1 MKPNKFKTQTAVRR
15 IHTKR
20 PDLTTFL
27 IQNGFTNSRPVL
39 PRDFLGSPEGTVL
52 AAKSLNPDLVSSLKA
67 KGFTH
72 FQLMQTKPAPGG
84 APNRFSQNQYVA
96 FYKIPDLETRLRQH
110 IAKNFFP

>member
-15 IHTKR
+15 IHTKQ
-20 PDLTTFL
+20 PDVTTFL
-27 IQNGFTNSRPVL
+27 IQHGFTNGRPAL
-39 PRDFLGSPEGTVL
+39 PPDFLGSPEGTVL
-52 AAKSLNPDLVSSLKA
+52 SSKSLNPDLVSSLKA

-72 FQLMQTKPAPGG
+72 FQLMQTKPARGG
-84 APNRFSQNQYVA
+84 KPVGPSQNQYIA

>member
-15 IHTKR
+15 IHTSQ

-27 IQNGFTNSRPVL
+27 IRSGFTNGRPAV
-39 PRDFLGSPEGTVL
+39 PSDSLGSPEGT
-52 AAKSLNPDLVSSLKA
+52 AFTAKDLRPDVISSLKA
-67 KGFTH
+67 QGFTH
-72 FQLMQTKPAPGG
+72 FQLMQTKPSRRGI
-84 APNRFSQNQYVA
+84 QNQYVA